1 MFLLFDKVLIFGVLG
16 LYMHPVT
23 ETQLRVDTT
32 RGEKL
37 RINVKSFFAS

>member
-1 MFLLFDKVLIFGVLG
+1 MLEFDKVPDFYYFWVLG

-37 RINVKSFFAS
+37 RINVKSFN